1 MRAAGWRRVGTVALL
16 IAAFAG
22 AAPEA
27 RAQPVRPPQMLLMPL
42 EPPPIPMDGGVLA
55 RLTHHAFE
63 LSDDRVGQLFRL
75 TFWQSIAGRHFV
87 RFTQD
92 YAGLEGD
99 DVHLWGGGR
108 TEVQWTSNL
117 GSQEGFLAA
126 LEAAASL
133 STGEEKLHPLSAG
146 APTLRARARVRPA
159 RVAGVDVWIGSF
171 ARMVSPPSE
180 RDREAPRSV
189 FPSGW
194 GGDASLHLLRDRSE
208 LLVQLR
214 YDTGGLP
221 RSWWGE
227 VLADLPLSDDLAL
240 RVGGHVG
247 MGPHEGRALD
257 WGSTVG
263 LSWRAPGLLSSPSPV
278 R

>member
-1 MRAAGWRRVGTVALL
+1 MRGALWPRVAAVALAFSFLLGTVALS
-16 IAAFAG
+16 
-22 AAPEA
+22 
-27 RAQPVRPPQMLLMPL
+27 RAQPTRPPQMLLMPL
-42 EPPPIPMDGGVLA
+42 EPPPIPMGGGVLA
-55 RLTHHAFE
+55 RLTHQAFE
-63 LSDDRVGQLFRL
+63 LPDDRVGQLFRL

-99 DVHLWGGGR
+99 DIHLWGGGR

-117 GSQEGFLAA
+117 GTEEGFLAA

-133 STGEEKLHPLSAG
+133 STGEERLHPLSAG
-146 APTLRARARVRPA
+146 APTLRVRARARPA
-159 RVAGVDVWIGSF
+159 RVAGVDLWVGSF

-180 RDREAPRSV
+180 QDRQAARSV

-194 GGDASLHLLRDRSE
+194 GVDASLHLRRERGE
-208 LLVQLR
+208 LLMQLR
-214 YDTGGLP
+214 HDTGGLP

-227 VLADLPLSDDLAL
+227 IVADLPLSADLAL

-247 MGPHEGRALD
+247 LGPHEARALD
-257 WGSTVG
+257 FGSTVG
-263 LSWRAPGLLSSPSPV
+263 LSWRAPGLLSSSGSV